1 MTDPA
6 PTIDPSP
13 GRIPVFPGTGNTAG
27 ATLPGPDALAAAT
40 DMPDGVV
47 TVHDGTEKETHQ

>member
-1 MTDPA
+1 MTDPGP
-6 PTIDPSP
+6 PTLDPSP

-40 DMPDGVV
+40 EQADVV
-47 TVHDGTEKETHQ
+47 TVHDGIEEETDQ